1 MRETTKR
8 WRRAALGA
16 ALALAVASVLA
27 PAAAAHERVDP
38 RKLQVTSAAADPA
51 AEWLTIRG
59 RNFGG
64 GVPRVI
70 LGGEP
75 LEVVRHSPFEILAAL
90 PPDLEP
96 GSYRLVVWRAPGEGR
111 SDSFDVTIGAVGP
124 QGPAG
129 PAGPPGPEGPQGLPG
144 PAGPAGPPGP
154 PGPAGPAGPQGP
166 PGPPGGGGS
175 GPEDP
180 VPPEIDIF
188 LRVGDLKG
196 ESVDKDHKDWSDAT
210 RYAHAVRV
218 PAVSGAPGG
227 GSQSGRPQHDDLAV
241 VKVTDRT
248 SDALYAKAVAGEIIP
263 RVDLDVCRVA
273 GGGRQECFLRIELR
287 EAVIT
292 SFSQGSDL
300 LDRLAFAYREI
311 EWTYQPVLP
320 SGGAAPSLR
329 GSYDLATRVWT
340 GGALTAQGAIGY
352 GAGNGSSVL
361 EVPGLPGE
369 ATLSKP
375 AKAIGLTGFTRSLS
389 GTQTA
394 KGTDIATYGLLR
406 ALHLGSV
413 LEPTLH
419 FGCDTGP
426 GGCTGTSA
434 LGDSVVVEI
443 SYGASQVERVK
454 WVPAGP

>member
-1 MRETTKR
+1 MSETTSR
-8 WRRAALGA
+8 LGRAALAA
-16 ALALAVASVLA
+16 ALALGMASVLA

-64 GVPRVI
+64 GVPRVT

-90 PPDLEP
+90 PADLEP

-124 QGPAG
+124 QGPVG
-129 PAGPPGPEGPQGLPG
+129 PAGPPGPEGPQGPQGPSG
-144 PAGPAGPPGP
+144 PAGPAGPAGP
-154 PGPAGPAGPQGP
+154 VGPAGPQGP

-180 VPPEIDIF
+180 VPSEVDIF

-196 ESVDKDHKDWSDAT
+196 ESVDRFHKDWSDAT

-218 PAVSGAPGG
+218 LVGSGAGGG

-248 SDALYAKAVAGEIIP
+248 SDALYAKAVAREVIP
-263 RVDLDVCRVA
+263 KVDLDVCRVA
-273 GGGRQECFLRIELR
+273 GGGKQECFLAIELKA
-287 EAVIT
+287 AVIT
-292 SFSQGSDL
+292 SFSQGSDM
-300 LDRLAFAYREI
+300 LDRLAFSYREI
-311 EWTYQPVLP
+311 EWTYRPIL
-320 SGGAAPSLR
+320 SDGSAATLLR
-329 GSYDLATRVWT
+329 GGYDLATNTWT
-340 GGALTAQGAIGY
+340 GGAVTAQGAIGY
-352 GAGNGSSVL
+352 GSGDGSSVL
-361 EVPGLPGE
+361 VIPNLPGE
-369 ATLSKP
+369 STLSKP

-389 GTQTA
+389 GTQTV

-419 FGCDTGP
+419 LGCDTGP

-434 LGDSVVVEI
+434 LGDSFVVEI